1 MAKMVSGFKQSMM
14 NQFDGSLLQLKGLLE
29 KMEPIPGDPGRH
41 NSDRNSLWIRF
52 KEEER
57 ENELEVEVVSFATCL
72 AFLQRET
79 AGAKLSLNS
88 YLSLGNRRPSP
99 PYSAFDSSPP
109 YPPLWRGCSQVSN
122 PRPTAHERRHLSS
135 HQVISVL
142 SENSTVVQGSRME
155 KTSGNIATRL
165 FWSIVSFLRRC
176 LFLVISIRPI
186 PRHIAFIMDGN
197 RRYAKKRKMMDG
209 DGHRVGFL
217 ALMSMLKYCFELG
230 VTYVTVYAFSIE
242 NFKRNPEEVQSLMDL
257 MQEKIE
263 GLIKEESIV
272 NQYGVRVHFIGNLKL
287 LSEPV
292 RSAAERAMAATANN
306 SRGVLSICIAYTST
320 DEIVHAVQESCEEK
334 LDEISSMN
342 AIKAGY
348 GLTKLGGN
356 EENEREKIV
365 KLTDIEK
372 HMYMAVAPDPDVL
385 IRTSGETRL
394 SNFLLWQSA
403 FCYLYSPS
411 VLWPEIGFRHVV
423 WAVLKFQSNY
433 FYLERKRKQS

>member
-1 MAKMVSGFKQSMM
+1 
-14 NQFDGSLLQLKGLLE
+14 
-29 KMEPIPGDPGRH
+29 
-41 NSDRNSLWIRF
+41 
-52 KEEER
+52 
-57 ENELEVEVVSFATCL
+57 
-72 AFLQRET
+72 
-79 AGAKLSLNS
+79 
-88 YLSLGNRRPSP
+88 
-99 PYSAFDSSPP
+99 
-109 YPPLWRGCSQVSN
+109 
-122 PRPTAHERRHLSS
+122 
-135 HQVISVL
+135 
-142 SENSTVVQGSRME
+142 ME
-155 KTSGNIATRL
+155 KTSGNTATRL

-197 RRYAKKRKMMDG
+197 RRFAKKRKMMDG
-209 DGHRVGFL
+209 DGHRIGFL
-217 ALMSMLKYCFELG
+217 ALMSMLKYCYELG
-230 VTYVTVYAFSIE
+230 VTYVTVYAFSID

-272 NQYGVRVHFIGNLKL
+272 NRYGVRVHFIGNLKL

-334 LDEISSMN
+334 LYEISAMN
-342 AIKAGY
+342 ASGAGY
-348 GLTKLGGN
+348 GLIKLGGN
-356 EENEREKIV
+356 EEDERVKIV

-403 FCYLYSPS
+403 FCDLYSPS
-411 VLWPEIGFRHVV
+411 VLWPEIGFRHFV

>member
-1 MAKMVSGFKQSMM
+1 
-14 NQFDGSLLQLKGLLE
+14 
-29 KMEPIPGDPGRH
+29 
-41 NSDRNSLWIRF
+41 
-52 KEEER
+52 
-57 ENELEVEVVSFATCL
+57 
-72 AFLQRET
+72 
-79 AGAKLSLNS
+79 
-88 YLSLGNRRPSP
+88 
-99 PYSAFDSSPP
+99 
-109 YPPLWRGCSQVSN
+109 
-122 PRPTAHERRHLSS
+122 
-135 HQVISVL
+135 
-142 SENSTVVQGSRME
+142 ME

-342 AIKAGY
+342 ASKAGY
-348 GLTKLGGN
+348 GLTKVGGN
-356 EENEREKIV
+356 EEDEREKIV